1 MSYGEEPPP
10 PWEGGFQRAPR
21 QQGRRNFKP
30 REKSD
35 GPGDDYIEVKHR
47 ILEFYAKYPDGR
59 IQTEV
64 LTDLTELRV
73 EHEQVTK
80 WRGEGDE
87 RKQVTLLK
95 PQAQGVIT
103 VQARVY
109 RTPDDPRPCIGH
121 SYLLMPGQ
129 TPYTEGSELENAET
143 SAVGRALA
151 MAGIAV
157 QKGIASGNEIR
168 TKGQT
173 IEAELQADEEYR
185 KWEEEQQKAQAA
197 TGNPPA
203 QTAQAAAA
211 APSAPLESKH
221 VPNGE
226 QEQPAP
232 APVQPPPPQPVAADP
247 ATGEV
252 LEGADAQA
260 AAAPDGTPG
269 LTAADLAG
277 HMKAAGI
284 GSVAVIA
291 VAKEMFGHS
300 NIRNLTD
307 QQRGA
312 LWANCVERHSAAA
325 GTQ

>member
-10 PWEGGFQRAPR
+10 PWEKPAGQFQRAPR

-30 REKSD
+30 KEKGD
-35 GPGDDYIEVKHR
+35 GPGDDYVEVKHR
-47 ILEFYAKYPDGR
+47 ILEFYKMYPDGR

-64 LTDLTELRV
+64 LVDLTELRV
-73 EHEQVTK
+73 EHETVTK
-80 WRGEGDE
+80 WRGEGDD
-87 RKQVTLLK
+87 RKQVSLLK
-95 PQAQGVIT
+95 PSARGVIT

-109 RTPDDPRPCIGH
+109 RTPDDPRPSIGH

-157 QKGIASGNEIR
+157 QKGIASGNEVR

-173 IEAELQADEEYR
+173 IEAELQADEEYA
-185 KWEEEQQKAQAA
+185 KWQAS
-197 TGNPPA
+197 
-203 QTAQAAAA
+203 QAAAA
-211 APSAPLESKH
+211 GNQPAAPPQDAAPAPSAPLESKH
-221 VPNGE
+221 VPPGE
-226 QEQPAP
+226 QQQPAP
-232 APVQPPPPQPVAADP
+232 APVQPPPPPPVSADP
-247 ATGEV
+247 ETGEV
-252 LEGADAQA
+252 LEGAEAQA
-260 AAAPDGTPG
+260 AAQPDQTGG

-277 HMKAAGI
+277 QMKAAGI
-284 GSVAVIA
+284 GSVMVIA

-307 QQRGA
+307 AERGS
-312 LWANCVERHSAAA
+312 LWEACVARHSAAA
-325 GTQ
+325 STQ